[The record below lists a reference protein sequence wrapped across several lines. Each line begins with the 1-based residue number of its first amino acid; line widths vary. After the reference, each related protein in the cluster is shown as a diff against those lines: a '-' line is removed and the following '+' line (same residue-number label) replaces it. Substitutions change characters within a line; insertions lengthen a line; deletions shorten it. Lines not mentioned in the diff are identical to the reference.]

1 MKPHTDIAAVNFP
14 IRSNPPR
21 LEVQGTSLRHA
32 CTNDIAF
39 LLQLYSSF
47 RADEL
52 AAVPWS
58 PEQKQVFLELQF
70 IAQHRH
76 YRSVYPDA
84 DYLVVDIGDKP
95 VGRLYLDSE
104 KERWLIVDIGFLP
117 EWRRQGKGTALLTA
131 IQREATTSKA
141 RVLTLHVEQRNFRA
155 QALYQRLGFR
165 VINDLGSHIKM
176 KWSPGGFDEA
186 ERR

>member
-1 MKPHTDIAAVNFP
+1 MKPYADIFAVDFQ
-14 IRSNPPR
+14 IRSDPPR
-21 LEVQGTSLRHA
+21 LGVQGMSLRHA
-32 CTNDIAF
+32 ASVDAPF
-39 LLQLYSSF
+39 LLELYSSF

-58 PEQKQVFLELQF
+58 PEQKQVFLEQQF

-84 DYLVVDIGDKP
+84 DYLVVEIGDKP
-95 VGRLYLDSE
+95 VGRLYLDAE

-131 IQREATTSKA
+131 IQREAATSEA
-141 RVLTLHVEQRNFRA
+141 CVLTLHVEQRNFRA

-165 VINDLGSHIKM
+165 GINDVGSHIKM
-176 KWSPGGFDEA
+176 EWSPGDFDEA
-186 ERR
+186 EPR

>member
-14 IRSNPPR
+14 IRSDPPG

-32 CTNDIAF
+32 CPNDIAF
-39 LLQLYSSF
+39 LLALYASF
-47 RADEL
+47 RSDEL

-58 PEQKQVFLELQF
+58 PEQKQAFLEQQF
-70 IAQHRH
+70 FAQHRH
-76 YRSVYPDA
+76 YRSVYPEA
-84 DYLVVDIGDKP
+84 DYLVVEIGDKP
-95 VGRLYLDSE
+95 VGRLYLDAV

-131 IQREATTSKA
+131 IQREATTSEA
-141 RVLTLHVEQRNFRA
+141 CVLTLHVEQRNCRA

-165 VINDLGSHIKM
+165 GINDVGSHIKM
-176 KWSPGGFDEA
+176 EWSPGDSDGA
-186 ERR
+186 KRR